1 MMPAFL
7 TRPAGVGA
15 GWPWAVGV
23 VGRRS
28 GWPAQLVRFA
38 VVGGAATV
46 VQLALYAF
54 LADSIGSQLANV
66 ASWLASTV
74 VATEAHRRYSFGTAG
89 PGAEADHAV
98 GALTSVLTL
107 LLGTVT
113 LAALDNPT
121 GFAGVLALCAVNGA
135 MGLLRFG
142 ALRWWMV
149 RRAESTARSGRPQP
163 PAPQSCTDEPAER
176 IDSWVGGPV
185 VSAGT

>member
-7 TRPAGVGA
+7 TRPGGPARACAGR
-15 GWPWAVGV
+15 PWAVRV

-66 ASWLASTV
+66 VSWLASTV

-113 LAALDNPT
+113 LAALANPT

-149 RRAESTARSGRPQP
+149 RRAESTRMPQ
-163 PAPQSCTDEPAER
+163 PAPQSGTDEPAER